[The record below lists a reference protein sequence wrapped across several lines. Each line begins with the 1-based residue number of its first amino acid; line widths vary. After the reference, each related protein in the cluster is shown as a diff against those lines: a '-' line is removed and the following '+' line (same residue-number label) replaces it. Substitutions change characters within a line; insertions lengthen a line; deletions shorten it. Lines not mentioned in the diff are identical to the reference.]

1 MKNSRAES
9 LVLHITQDPD
19 AGLRDGSVMEL
30 LEEYFAG
37 AATQTL
43 IPLLVCED
51 ERVVAEASW
60 VASELSSRIVD
71 IWDDLIRLIDHPS
84 EKVRFW
90 IVLCGQSVGD
100 TLSGRDLARIIS
112 SIRDSA
118 SSVRWQA
125 MVTIAKLSPVS
136 LRGALPYIKGGDV
149 AQIISTIIESY
160 DDTFATVTE
169 KLSSRDWRERTS
181 AVLIAARIAAHDI
194 RALDHARSASDVELA
209 TFASDMYQRAQSL

>member
-1 MKNSRAES
+1 MKKSQAES
-9 LVLHITQDPD
+9 LVLHIAQDPN

-37 AATQTL
+37 AAIQTL

-60 VASELSSRIVD
+60 IASELSWRIMD
-71 IWDDLIRLIDHPS
+71 IWCDLLRLIDHPS

-90 IVLCGQSVGD
+90 IVLCGQSVGE
-100 TLSGRDLARIIS
+100 TLGGRDLARIIS
-112 SIRDSA
+112 TIRDSA

-125 MVTIAKLSPVS
+125 MVTVAKLSPVS
-136 LRGALPYIKGGDV
+136 LRGALPHIQDRDI
-149 AQIISTIIESY
+149 AQIIGTITESY
-160 DDTFATVTE
+160 EDPFATVVD
-169 KLSSRDWRERTS
+169 KLVSSDWRERTS

-194 RALDHARSASDVELA
+194 RALDRARFASDFELA
-209 TFASDMYQRAQSL
+209 TFASDMFQRAQV